1 MGFGGGALIGSPLA
15 VNLMKHYSSATSTGV
30 IDTMLTM
37 GIIYFAFMMF
47 GAFTVRVVP
56 PGWKPEG
63 WTAPAVAQKLVTTSN
78 VSAANAIRAPQFYL
92 LWGVLFLN
100 VSAGIGV
107 LQTASPM
114 IQQTVGVSAAS
125 AAGFVGLLSLFNM
138 GGRFFWSS
146 LSDKIGRKPTYT
158 VYFLLGAALYSLVPI
173 AASLRSVPLF
183 VGIVCVIMTM
193 YGGGFATVPA
203 YLRDLFGTMQVG
215 AIHGRLLTAWSAAGV
230 VGPLLINFMRD
241 YQVSRGV
248 AVAQSYNVTMYIL
261 SAFLVLGFICNALVS
276 AVSDRFHE
284 AATPQLATGA

>member
-1 MGFGGGALIGSPLA
+1 
-15 VNLMKHYSSATSTGV
+15 MKHYSSATSTGV
-30 IDTMLTM
+30 IETMLTM

-47 GAFTVRVVP
+47 GAFTVRVIP

-63 WTAPAVAQKLVTTSN
+63 WTPPVVAQKLITNSN

-241 YQVSRGV
+241 YQVARGV

-261 SAFLVLGFICNALVS
+261 SGFLVLGFICNALVS
-276 AVSDRFHE
+276 PVSEELHE

>member
-1 MGFGGGALIGSPLA
+1 
-15 VNLMKHYSSATSTGV
+15 
-30 IDTMLTM
+30 
-37 GIIYFAFMMF
+37 
-47 GAFTVRVVP
+47 
-56 PGWKPEG
+56 
-63 WTAPAVAQKLVTTSN
+63 
-78 VSAANAIRAPQFYL
+78 
-92 LWGVLFLN
+92 
-100 VSAGIGV
+100 
-107 LQTASPM
+107 
-114 IQQTVGVSAAS
+114 
-125 AAGFVGLLSLFNM
+125 M

-230 VGPLLINFMRD
+230 VGPFLINFMRD
-241 YQVSRGV
+241 YQVARGV

-261 SAFLVLGFICNALVS
+261 SGFLVLGFICNSLVS
-276 AVSDRFHE
+276 PVDDRFYE